1 MSIKDDLK
9 EIQAETDNFKNKTSF
24 ATEILHDYKRD
35 KQILKILLLIS
46 IVVNA
51 IVIIFK

>member
-9 EIQAETDNFKNKTSF
+9 EIQAENDNIKNKKRY
-24 ATEILHDYKRD
+24 AMEILHDYKRD

>member
-9 EIQAETDNFKNKTSF
+9 DIQAETDNLKNKTSF
-24 ATEILHDYKRD
+24 AMEILHDYKRD